1 MDKRK
6 LSLVA
11 ISASLL
17 TGQSLAA
24 GFQLNSQS
32 ATGIGRAFSGDAVI
46 ADNASVLSRNPAA
59 MAMFDRKALSLGLTY
74 ADVDVTIKDVTY
86 STPFAD
92 EDLGSENDAADN
104 KVIPNIYYIH
114 PINDSFAVGVGA
126 FSNFGTGTDISSLN
140 NTGASLTPV
149 DLLGETEIVT
159 SNFNASVSYRINQQF
174 SIGVGLD
181 LIYGEG
187 KLKRQGEIVGEPAN
201 LGQATLVDVEA
212 DGWALGGI
220 LGATY
225 EINDKNRLGMSYRIS
240 PTFKA
245 DGKVEYQ
252 TQNYDEIHIPL
263 PNIFQIA
270 GYHELSPSWAVHY
283 TAQHTSWGDFE
294 HITVT
299 GSNPDATVKS
309 YQWKNSW
316 LFSVGGTYTINQNW
330 TARAGYMHDKGVVD
344 EISSLSIPD
353 SDRNWYTAGASYHL
367 NKNSSIDF
375 GLAFVRGEDVEVREM
390 SGIPGI
396 GEVIG
401 HTRSDA
407 IYYSMQYSHLF

>member
-6 LSLVA
+6 LSLIA
-11 ISASLL
+11 ISVSLL
-17 TGQSLAA
+17 SSQSLAA

-59 MAMFDRKALSLGLTY
+59 MAMFDQKALSLGLTY
-74 ADVDVTIKDVTY
+74 ADVDVTIKDVSALGGTINY
-86 STPFAD
+86 
-92 EDLGSENDAADN
+92 GSESDAADN

-126 FSNFGTGTDISSLN
+126 FSNFGTGTNISSLN
-140 NTGASLTPV
+140 NSGKTVTPV
-149 DLLGETEIVT
+149 DLFGETEIIT

-174 SIGVGLD
+174 SIGAGVD
-181 LIYGEG
+181 FIYGEG
-187 KLKRQGEIVGEPAN
+187 KLKRQGEIFGEPVN
-201 LGQATLVDVEA
+201 SGQSTLVDVEA
-212 DGWALGGI
+212 DGWAIGGI
-220 LGATY
+220 VGATY
-225 EINDKNRLGMSYRIS
+225 EINDKNRLGMSYRVS

-245 DGKVEYQ
+245 SGKVDYGFPVSSS
-252 TQNYDEIHIPL
+252 YDEIHIPL

-270 GYHELSPSWAVHY
+270 GYHELNPSWAVHY

-294 HITVT
+294 HIIAT

-375 GLAFVRGEDVEVREM
+375 GLAFVRGEDVEVRET
-390 SGIPGI
+390 SAIA
-396 GEVIG
+396 GEVVG

>member
-74 ADVDVTIKDVTY
+74 ADVDVTIKDVSAVGGTIQY
-86 STPFAD
+86 
-92 EDLGSENDAADN
+92 GSEPDAADN

-114 PINDSFAVGVGA
+114 PINDAFAVGVGA

-140 NTGASLTPV
+140 NSGAPITPV
-149 DLLGETEIVT
+149 DLLGETEIIT

-174 SIGVGLD
+174 SIGAGLD
-181 LIYGEG
+181 FIYGEG
-187 KLKRQGEIVGEPAN
+187 KLKRQGEIQGGSGV
-201 LGQATLVDVEA
+201 QTTLVDVEA

-225 EINDKNRLGMSYRIS
+225 EINDKNRLGMSYRFS

-245 DGKVEYQ
+245 DGNVEVGGAKFE
-252 TQNYDEIHIPL
+252 EIHIPL
-263 PNIFQIA
+263 PDIFQIA

-283 TAQHTSWGDFE
+283 TAQHTSWGNFD

-299 GSNPDATVKS
+299 GNYPDTTVKS

-353 SDRNWYTAGASYHL
+353 SDRNWYTAGASYHI

-375 GLAFVRGEDVEVREM
+375 GLAFVRGKDVEVLED
-390 SGIPGI
+390 SAVLAGASLPNT
-396 GEVIG
+396 VVG

>member
-74 ADVDVTIKDVTY
+74 ADVDVTIKDVNYNTLGG
-86 STPFAD
+86 PLN
-92 EDLGSENDAADN
+92 LGSENDAADN

-140 NTGASLTPV
+140 NSGASVTPV
-149 DLLGETEIVT
+149 DLLGETEIIT

-174 SIGVGLD
+174 SIGAGLD

-187 KLKRQGEIVGEPAN
+187 KLKRQGEIFGGSDV
-201 LGQATLVDVEA
+201 QSTMVDVEA
-212 DGWALGGI
+212 DGWAVGGI
-220 LGATY
+220 L
-225 EINDKNRLGMSYRIS
+225 E
-240 PTFKA
+240 
-245 DGKVEYQ
+245 
-252 TQNYDEIHIPL
+252 L
-263 PNIFQIA
+263 P
-270 GYHELSPSWAVHY
+270 
-283 TAQHTSWGDFE
+283 
-294 HITVT
+294 
-299 GSNPDATVKS
+299 
-309 YQWKNSW
+309 
-316 LFSVGGTYTINQNW
+316 
-330 TARAGYMHDKGVVD
+330 
-344 EISSLSIPD
+344 
-353 SDRNWYTAGASYHL
+353 
-367 NKNSSIDF
+367 
-375 GLAFVRGEDVEVREM
+375 
-390 SGIPGI
+390 
-396 GEVIG
+396 
-401 HTRSDA
+401 TRSTIKTDWV
-407 IYYSMQYSHLF
+407 

>member
-1 MDKRK
+1 
-6 LSLVA
+6 
-11 ISASLL
+11 
-17 TGQSLAA
+17 
-24 GFQLNSQS
+24 
-32 ATGIGRAFSGDAVI
+32 
-46 ADNASVLSRNPAA
+46 
-59 MAMFDRKALSLGLTY
+59 
-74 ADVDVTIKDVTY
+74 
-86 STPFAD
+86 
-92 EDLGSENDAADN
+92 
-104 KVIPNIYYIH
+104 
-114 PINDSFAVGVGA
+114 VGVGA

-140 NTGASLTPV
+140 NSGAPVTPV
-149 DLLGETEIVT
+149 DLLGQTEIVT

-174 SIGVGLD
+174 SIGAGVD
-181 LIYGEG
+181 FIYGEG
-187 KLKRQGEIVGEPAN
+187 KLKRQGEIIGGTNV
-201 LGQATLVDVEA
+201 QSTLVDVEA
-212 DGWALGGI
+212 DGWAIGGI

-225 EINDKNRLGMSYRIS
+225 EINDKNRLGMSYRVS

-252 TQNYDEIHIPL
+252 TQQYDEIHIPL
-263 PNIFQIA
+263 PNIFQVA

-283 TAQHTSWGDFE
+283 TAQHTSWGDFDQ
-294 HITVT
+294 ITVT
-299 GSNPDATVKS
+299 GSSPDATVKS

-375 GLAFVRGEDVEVREM
+375 GLALVRGKDVEVLET
-390 SGIPGI
+390 SAITGP
-396 GEVIG
+396 VVG

-407 IYYSMQYSHLF
+407 VYYSMQYSHLF

>member
-74 ADVDVTIKDVTY
+74 ADVDVTIKDVSAVGGTIQY
-86 STPFAD
+86 
-92 EDLGSENDAADN
+92 GSEPDAADN

-140 NTGASLTPV
+140 KGEAPVTPV
-149 DLLGETEIVT
+149 DLFGETEIIT

-174 SIGVGLD
+174 SIGAGVD

-187 KLKRQGEIVGEPAN
+187 KLKRSGQITPDP
-201 LGQATLVDVEA
+201 LSQATLVDVEA

-220 LGATY
+220 VGATY

-263 PNIFQIA
+263 PNIFQFA

-299 GSNPDATVKS
+299 GSNPDAIVKS

-353 SDRNWYTAGASYHL
+353 SDRNWYTAGASYHI

-375 GLAFVRGEDVEVREM
+375 GLAFVRGKDVEVLED
-390 SGIPGI
+390 SAVI
-396 GEVIG
+396 GQTPFPNTVVG

>member
-6 LSLVA
+6 LSLIA
-11 ISASLL
+11 ISASLV
-17 TGQSLAA
+17 TGHSLAA

-59 MAMFDRKALSLGLTY
+59 MALFDQKALSLGLTY
-74 ADVDVTIKDVTY
+74 ADVDVTIKDVSALGGTINY
-86 STPFAD
+86 
-92 EDLGSENDAADN
+92 GSESDAADN
-104 KVIPNIYYIH
+104 KIIPNIYYIH
-114 PINDSFAVGVGA
+114 PINDSVAVGVGA

-140 NTGASLTPV
+140 NSGAPVTPV
-149 DLLGETEIVT
+149 DLLGQTEIVT

-174 SIGVGLD
+174 SIGAGVD
-181 LIYGEG
+181 FIYGEG
-187 KLKRQGEIVGEPAN
+187 KLKRQGEIIGGTNV
-201 LGQATLVDVEA
+201 QSTLVDVEA
-212 DGWALGGI
+212 DGWAIGGI

-225 EINDKNRLGMSYRIS
+225 EINDKNRLGMSYRVS

-252 TQNYDEIHIPL
+252 TQQYDEIHIPL
-263 PNIFQIA
+263 PNIFQVA

-294 HITVT
+294 QITVT
-299 GSNPDATVKS
+299 GSAPDATVKS

-375 GLAFVRGEDVEVREM
+375 GLALVRGKDVEVLET
-390 SGIPGI
+390 SAITGP
-396 GEVIG
+396 VVG

-407 IYYSMQYSHLF
+407 VYYSMQYSHLF

>member
-1 MDKRK
+1 
-6 LSLVA
+6 
-11 ISASLL
+11 
-17 TGQSLAA
+17 
-24 GFQLNSQS
+24 
-32 ATGIGRAFSGDAVI
+32 
-46 ADNASVLSRNPAA
+46 
-59 MAMFDRKALSLGLTY
+59 
-74 ADVDVTIKDVTY
+74 
-86 STPFAD
+86 
-92 EDLGSENDAADN
+92 
-104 KVIPNIYYIH
+104 
-114 PINDSFAVGVGA
+114 
-126 FSNFGTGTDISSLN
+126 
-140 NTGASLTPV
+140 
-149 DLLGETEIVT
+149 
-159 SNFNASVSYRINQQF
+159 
-174 SIGVGLD
+174 
-181 LIYGEG
+181 
-187 KLKRQGEIVGEPAN
+187 
-201 LGQATLVDVEA
+201 
-212 DGWALGGI
+212 
-220 LGATY
+220 
-225 EINDKNRLGMSYRIS
+225 MSYRIS

-245 DGKVEYQ
+245 DGNVKFGFPSLN
-252 TQNYDEIHIPL
+252 TYDEIHIPL

-375 GLAFVRGEDVEVREM
+375 GLAFVRGEDVEVRET
-390 SGIPGI
+390 SAIV

-407 IYYSMQYSHLF
+407 VYYSMQYSHLF

>member
-1 MDKRK
+1 MNKRK
-6 LSLVA
+6 LSLLA
-11 ISASLL
+11 LSISLV

-74 ADVDVTIKDVTY
+74 AEVDVTIKDVSY
-86 STPFAD
+86 GPID
-92 EDLGSENDAADN
+92 YGSEPDAADN

-114 PINDSFAVGVGA
+114 PINDAFAVGVAA

-140 NTGASLTPV
+140 NSGKPITPV
-149 DLLGETEIVT
+149 DLFGKTEIVT
-159 SNFNASVSYRINQQF
+159 SNLNLSLSYRINQQF
-174 SIGVGLD
+174 SIGAGLD

-187 KLKRQGEIVGEPAN
+187 TLKRN
-201 LGQATLVDVEA
+201 GQITDNPLSETTLVDVEA

-220 LGATY
+220 VGATY
-225 EINDKNRLGMSYRIS
+225 EINDKNRLGISYRMS

-252 TQNYDEIHIPL
+252 GQAYDEIHIPL
-263 PNIFQIA
+263 PNIFQVA
-270 GYHELSPSWAVHY
+270 GYHELSPKWAVHY

-299 GSNPDATVKS
+299 GSAPDATVKS
-309 YQWKNSW
+309 YQWQNSW
-316 LFSVGGTYTINQNW
+316 LFSVGGTYQINDTW

-367 NKNSSIDF
+367 NKNATIDF

-396 GEVIG
+396 GEVVG